1 MSSNVTSIIDL
12 LALLDRSRL
21 TPRDVRILDCVRHHP
36 GCCGKDLVTY
46 LKLPGR
52 SSVQANIP
60 KLIRWGY
67 LEDRRRREGNA
78 IPSQLHLTM
87 EGLEYILDL
96 VP

>member
-1 MSSNVTSIIDL
+1 LACFPVTIQWS
-12 LALLDRSRL
+12 
-21 TPRDVRILDCVRHHP
+21 
-36 GCCGKDLVTY
+36 
-46 LKLPGR
+46 
-52 SSVQANIP
+52 
-60 KLIRWGY
+60 Y